1 MRVFLYRFA
10 GFSGLGIVAFIFDF
24 ILLAF
29 LKEVAGMHYL
39 RAAGIAFIIATS
51 FHYLAAR
58 RIVFKKSSRSYLA
71 GYPYFIAVA
80 IVNLGITLGLMKF
93 AVETI
98 GLYYLLARPLVSSIV
113 GTLNFIINTK
123 LTFRASFFN

>member
-1 MRVFLYRFA
+1 MRALLYRFA
-10 GFSGLGIVAFIFDF
+10 GFSGLGIVAFMLDF
-24 ILLAF
+24 ALLALF
-29 LKEVAGMHYL
+29 KEVIGMHYL

-51 FHYLAAR
+51 FHYLLAR
-58 RIVFKKSSRSYLA
+58 RTVFRKSSRSYLA

-93 AVETI
+93 AVEGI

-123 LTFRASFFN
+123 LTFKSSFLN